1 MDCPP
6 PCADRS
12 TSPRRAGTPARLRGE
27 GDVVHMDHAMAAAR
41 DALDIRGDQEATWA
55 GLAAL
60 RDIRPSFDALYGVLD
75 ADQRRI
81 LDAMLDHGHRA

>member
-1 MDCPP
+1 
-6 PCADRS
+6 
-12 TSPRRAGTPARLRGE
+12 
-27 GDVVHMDHAMAAAR
+27 MAAAR